1 MTKPQFK
8 IHGEER
14 RQMKKEL
21 SLLKRSLK
29 DYWFHW
35 GISNDLYEV
44 YDSQNFINE
53 KDAVIL
59 YDAKEY
65 EIKRLEQLLEEPYTN

>member
-65 EIKRLEQLLEEPYTN
+65 EIKRLEQLLKEPYTN